1 MSRWLRTLP
10 ALVLTAFLVVPTPG
24 SAGSAESV
32 DGADEILAAERLQW
46 RSEVNDARDDVEAAY
61 ERQRKALAAYE
72 NMRHR
77 RKKRGAAKRAILD
90 ELANAEAE
98 IPKAEE
104 RYQTL
109 LEAARTAGVPP
120 GWLRDL
126 RPPSPAAPADPAD

>member
-1 MSRWLRTLP
+1 MSCWPRMLP
-10 ALVLTAFLVVPTPG
+10 ALVLAALLAGPALG
-24 SAGSAESV
+24 SESG
-32 DGADEILAAERLQW
+32 DSSEEETLAAERLQW
-46 RSEVNDARDDVEAAY
+46 RSAVNDARDEVEAAY

-90 ELANAEAE
+90 ELTDAEAG

-104 RYQTL
+104 RYRAL
-109 LEAARTAGVPP
+109 LEDARTAGVPP

-126 RPPSPAAPADPAD
+126 RPPSPAAPVDPAE